1 MSRELRIEDYL
12 GLDRSNLSINEVKDD
27 AEYMRKRGLVK
38 AEYMGITA
46 PVFRGM
52 KRATVEDKAALFD
65 ALAAYFI
72 DGKEPDYDALTAVSP
87 MAATLADVAI
97 TAHEARYEKENI
109 RRYKSFIGGKITQA
123 KAAGVIPAE
132 DTEPSF

>member
-1 MSRELRIEDYL
+1 MSREMRLEDYL
-12 GLDRSNLSINEVKDD
+12 GLDRNNLSIAEVKDD

-52 KRATVEDKAALFD
+52 RRATVEDKAALFD
-65 ALAAYFI
+65 ALAAYFL
-72 DGKEPDYDALTAVSP
+72 DGKEPDYEALTAVSP

-97 TAHEARYEKENI
+97 TAHEARYEKDI
-109 RRYKSFIGGKITQA
+109 VRRYKSFVGGKITQA
-123 KAAGVIPAE
+123 KAAGLIPTE

>member
-1 MSRELRIEDYL
+1 MSRELHIEDYL

-52 KRATVEDKAALFD
+52 KRATVKDKAALFD

-123 KAAGVIPAE
+123 KAAGLIPAE